1 MTCVSEQRQICRG
14 VQTLATLS
22 NAALEP
28 RTHSWPF
35 KFKIPAG
42 APPTQKTGNAKYADM
57 WEVSYEAHARL
68 EFSARDKHRGS
79 FGRKS
84 PIRVWCPPRPHV
96 DTPPKVVGPEVFPVH
111 SRVPWGKSGSVT
123 LVVKLA
129 RTTFSLG
136 EPIEVSILAQKTS
149 SIAIREVLIEVFQ
162 TMAWSAKGKSSKA
175 QRILASRV
183 VQTGELQSPVG
194 QQLYFGDGT
203 PADTMAGLERQDA
216 ELASSL
222 LGGVCGVFEIQVPE
236 EKHDYFLDA
245 AGFPQTSFG
254 TKLDQ
259 FVRVTVKTGKASG
272 KTPVVMCPIQ
282 VINNMA
288 QTK

>member
-1 MTCVSEQRQICRG
+1 
-14 VQTLATLS
+14 
-22 NAALEP
+22 
-28 RTHSWPF
+28 
-35 KFKIPAG
+35 
-42 APPTQKTGNAKYADM
+42 M
-57 WEVSYEAHARL
+57 WEVTYEAYARL
-68 EFSARDKHRGS
+68 EFSARDKHRGV
-79 FGRKS
+79 FGRKA
-84 PIRVWCPPRPHV
+84 PIRVWCQPRPHV

-111 SRVPWGKSGSVT
+111 SRVPWGKSRRVT
-123 LVVKLA
+123 LAVKLA

-136 EPIEVSILAQKTS
+136 EPIEVSILARKAS
-149 SIAIREVLIEVFQ
+149 SITIREVLIEVVQ
-162 TMAWSAKGKSSKA
+162 TTAWSAKGKRSNA
-175 QRILASRV
+175 PRVLASRV

-203 PADTMAGLERQDA
+203 PADTMAGLESQDA

-222 LGGVCGVFEIQVPE
+222 LGGACGVFEIQVPE

-259 FVRVTVKTGKASG
+259 FVRVTVKAGKASG
-272 KTPVVMCPIQ
+272 TMPAVMCPIQ
-282 VINNMA
+282 VVNNMA